1 MIQGHFIWKS
11 YKSPKLVGLELKIK
25 GSIPSRRAAA

>member
-1 MIQGHFIWKS
+1 MLLPVIQGHFIWKS

-25 GSIPSRRAAA
+25 GS